1 MKLKPKAYSM
11 GTCGYEILYKCAKCA
26 YPFTVAND
34 SWHFCPCCGQEIDWG
49 VIVRANEEWKQ
60 KFLKVLDKPE
70 EKQKLLDELDA
81 LNIHAEVDTRYEMR
95 QTEATKRAIM
105 KSNIS
110 YYLGNGWTKEQLIEK
125 GFFKPED
132 FDNVAL

>member
-34 SWHFCPCCGQEIDWG
+34 NWHFCPCCGQEIDWG

-60 KFLKVLDKPE
+60 KFLNVLDKPE
-70 EKQKLLDELDA
+70 EKQKLLDELDK
-81 LNIHAEVDTRYEMR
+81 LNTHAEVDTQYEMC
-95 QTEATKRAIM
+95 QTEATKRAII
-105 KSNIS
+105 KLNIS
-110 YYLGNGWTKEQLIEK
+110 YYLGNGWTKEQLIEN
-125 GFFKPED
+125 GFFKQED
-132 FDNVAL
+132 FDDVAL